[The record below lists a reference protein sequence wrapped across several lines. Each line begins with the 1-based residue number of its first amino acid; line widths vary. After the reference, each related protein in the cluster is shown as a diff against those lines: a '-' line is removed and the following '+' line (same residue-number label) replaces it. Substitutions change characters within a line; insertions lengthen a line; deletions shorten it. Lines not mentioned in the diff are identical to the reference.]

1 MFCNLYSFYP
11 TAPFNMNSSMLL
23 EHSMSKAEATE
34 ITTSKLSGPTFKLER
49 NITSRNIPALW
60 PTVSPTILWASCTTN
75 GGPLLKTT
83 PSQLSNQRYSY
94 STSSDVRSNEI
105 KIAFVDLYCWH
116 QETWICWAIER
127 QRYQID
133 QEHVWMWY
141 VSKIFFKNFIKNPFF
156 HCLDMNYTT
165 PPPPPCKNK
174 ISDATCN
181 KYKGWGICTGKYES
195 YMNMYCAKACG
206 KCWKTDL
213 PWTDYCTHSLRILS
227 LLF

>member
-1 MFCNLYSFYP
+1 
-11 TAPFNMNSSMLL
+11 MNSSMLL

-94 STSSDVRSNEI
+94 STSSDLWSNAS

-127 QRYQID
+127 QWYQVD
-133 QEHVWMWY
+133 QEHVCMDV
-141 VSKIFFKNFIKNPFF
+141 VSIKSSFTKIELQLYFFIV
-156 HCLDMNYTT
+156 
-165 PPPPPCKNK
+165 
-174 ISDATCN
+174 
-181 KYKGWGICTGKYES
+181 
-195 YMNMYCAKACG
+195 
-206 KCWKTDL
+206 
-213 PWTDYCTHSLRILS
+213 
-227 LLF
+227 